1 MLRCGLEVRTPAR
14 LGRCGRPQ
22 LPACPY
28 GSDRAMS
35 ESYSSDMI
43 GMDSDPFSIELSQQY
58 AGSVLEPLAQGKVVL
73 CFTIFDEVFKRN
85 VLFVTCVLHPEAW
98 DIAMCSN

>member
-1 MLRCGLEVRTPAR
+1 
-14 LGRCGRPQ
+14 
-22 LPACPY
+22 
-28 GSDRAMS
+28 
-35 ESYSSDMI
+35 MI

-73 CFTIFDEVFKRN
+73 CFTIFDEVFNRN

-98 DIAMCSN
+98 DIAMCSNQIMRVKQAIALHQVARDKSREQGFIPSVN